1 MSRFLLES
9 ASAASGGVVGTV
21 LGLQGMSPEKK
32 NETFLIL
39 GGLCALIALAA
50 GAQLVR
56 IQVRVPEYGWTTQK
70 VFHLLNLLCFGI
82 YATTLAM
89 WKRVEHW
96 DEEGSHGERFAA
108 SVMQDLP
115 GLIFF
120 TTYTLLVLFWAE
132 IYHQARSHPLTWL
145 RPAFIGINA
154 AVYAV
159 QGALWVLAGVFDHS
173 DHQRA
178 STRLAST
185 IFQAI
190 VQAGAAASFVVYG
203 TLLFSMLYRFPI
215 ESKGRQK
222 KLQEVGTVS
231 VVCALTF
238 AIKSAICALK
248 YSVYK
253 LNPFREPYATVA
265 FIVIGSMIPAIFVLV
280 MLRKLPP
287 KKATSGYQPI
297 S

>member
-120 TTYTLLVLFWAE
+120 TT
-132 IYHQARSHPLTWL
+132 
-145 RPAFIGINA
+145 
-154 AVYAV
+154 
-159 QGALWVLAGVFDHS
+159 
-173 DHQRA
+173 
-178 STRLAST
+178 
-185 IFQAI
+185 
-190 VQAGAAASFVVYG
+190 
-203 TLLFSMLYRFPI
+203 
-215 ESKGRQK
+215 
-222 KLQEVGTVS
+222 
-231 VVCALTF
+231 
-238 AIKSAICALK
+238 
-248 YSVYK
+248 
-253 LNPFREPYATVA
+253 
-265 FIVIGSMIPAIFVLV
+265 
-280 MLRKLPP
+280 
-287 KKATSGYQPI
+287 
-297 S
+297 